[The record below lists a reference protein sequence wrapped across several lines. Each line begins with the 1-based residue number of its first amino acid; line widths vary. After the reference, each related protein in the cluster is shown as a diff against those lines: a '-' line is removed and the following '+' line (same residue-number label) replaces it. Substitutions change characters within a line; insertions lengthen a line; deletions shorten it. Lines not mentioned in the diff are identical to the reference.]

1 VIYVLAAV
9 VGYLVG
15 SINPAA
21 IIARIRG
28 VDYRSVGSGNP
39 GATNISRAMGR
50 KTGILVGV
58 LDVLKGFLP
67 AIGFLLWTDDLG
79 VAEVAGFAAVLG
91 HVTSPFLKGRGGKGV
106 ATSGGAILAIEPIWL
121 LPVLLVFGVA
131 FKLSRRMGIA
141 SVSAGLTLI
150 PASLLWHSER
160 SEIVFASA
168 MAGLVVLRHQSNIRA
183 ALAARLK
190 S

>member
-1 VIYVLAAV
+1 MIYVLAVA
-9 VGYLVG
+9 VGYLIG

-39 GATNISRAMGR
+39 GATNIGRAMGR

-67 AIGFLLWTDDLG
+67 ALGFGLWTGDIA
-79 VAEVAGFAAVLG
+79 VAEVAGLAAVVG

-106 ATSGGAILAIEPIWL
+106 ATSAGAILAIEPIWL
-121 LPVLLVFGVA
+121 IPVLVVFGIA
-131 FKLSRRMGIA
+131 FKLSHRMGIA
-141 SVSAGLTLI
+141 SVAAAVTLI
-150 PASLLWHSER
+150 PASLIWNTDD
-160 SEIVFASA
+160 SEILFACA
-168 MAGLVVLRHQSNIRA
+168 MVLLILLRHQSNIRSA
-183 ALAARLK
+183 IATRLK
-190 S
+190 

>member
-1 VIYVLAAV
+1 MMLVVAAV
-9 VGYLVG
+9 VGYLIG

-39 GATNISRAMGR
+39 GATNIGRAMGR

-67 AIGFLLWTDDLG
+67 ALAFGLWSGDVA

-121 LPVLLVFGVA
+121 IPVLVVFGIA
-131 FKLSRRMGIA
+131 FRLSHRMGIA

-150 PASLLWHSER
+150 PASILWHSEP
-160 SEIVFASA
+160 SEIVFACA

-183 ALAARLK
+183 AIGARLNP
-190 S
+190 